1 MLFCSCYCDLVQT
14 ASAYVLFYRRRTEGR
29 PVRRN
34 ILDRSLSQSF
44 ADEHKKL
51 KEKYAALEEEEEGE
65 KERVQTR
72 DEKMEQDNQQS
83 NSRTRNEVKY
93 YAKINIVLCRLLSV
107 VDKMDHN

>member
-1 MLFCSCYCDLVQT
+1 MLQT

-51 KEKYAALEEEEEGE
+51 KEKYAASSQLEEEEEERE
-65 KERVQTR
+65 KEGELSKE
-72 DEKMEQDNQQS
+72 EKMEQDNELS
-83 NSRTRNEVKY
+83 NRTRNEVY
-93 YAKINIVLCRLLSV
+93 
-107 VDKMDHN
+107 

>member
-1 MLFCSCYCDLVQT
+1 MLQT

-51 KEKYAALEEEEEGE
+51 KEKYAASSQLEEEEEEEKGE
-65 KERVQTR
+65 LSTDK
-72 DEKMEQDNQQS
+72 KMEQNNEQS
-83 NSRTRNEVKY
+83 NRTRNEVDIISPPNTHSPHCHATESKLKLY
-93 YAKINIVLCRLLSV
+93 
-107 VDKMDHN
+107 

>member
-1 MLFCSCYCDLVQT
+1 MSPAGLGVVINTFYVNSLQT

-51 KEKYAALEEEEEGE
+51 KEKYATVEEEKGASEEE
-65 KERVQTR
+65 KADET
-72 DEKMEQDNQQS
+72 EKMEEDNNQDLS
-83 NSRTRNEVKY
+83 GSLRSRNEVS
-93 YAKINIVLCRLLSV
+93 RRRSRRE
-107 VDKMDHN
+107 

>member
-1 MLFCSCYCDLVQT
+1 MYNNYFVLVQT

-51 KEKYAALEEEEEGE
+51 KEKYAANSQLDEERENGEQGEKKEEGGS
-65 KERVQTR
+65 R
-72 DEKMEQDNQQS
+72 DEKMDQDNQRS
-83 NSRTRNEVKY
+83 NNRSRNEVTLHSDLM
-93 YAKINIVLCRLLSV
+93 NSRLT
-107 VDKMDHN
+107 